1 MAIVSYNYY
10 TTTYLGE
17 TIAETDFPRAE
28 ARAER
33 VIAQI
38 THGRAT
44 EASFAALPLFQQ
56 NAVKEAICAQVE
68 YYALFGVEVS
78 ISGKT
83 ADGWTV
89 GKVSVNGNG
98 NGSKNATGASTMV
111 CPSAIAA
118 LELTGLLDPSV
129 PTLGDPPIAPWWLAG
144 GVW

>member
-1 MAIVSYNYY
+1 MAIVSYRYY

-33 VIAQI
+33 IIAQI

-44 EASFAALPLFQQ
+44 EATFAALPAFQQ
-56 NAVKEAICAQVE
+56 AAVKEAICAQIE
-68 YYALFGVEVS
+68 YYALYGVEVS

-89 GKVSVNGNG
+89 GKVRVDG
-98 NGSKNATGASTMV
+98 GSSAAARTGAPTMV
-111 CPSAIAA
+111 SPSAIAA
-118 LELTGLLDPSV
+118 LEQTGLLNPHVATVGEPPQV
-129 PTLGDPPIAPWWLAG
+129 PYPW
-144 GVW
+144 GVI

>member
-1 MAIVSYNYY
+1 MAIVTYSYY

-44 EASFAALPLFQQ
+44 EATFAALPLFQQ
-56 NAVKEAICAQVE
+56 NAVREAICAQVE
-68 YYALFGVEVS
+68 YYALYGVEVS

-89 GKVSVNGNG
+89 GKVRVDGGSNGKASV
-98 NGSKNATGASTMV
+98 GAATMV

>member
-1 MAIVSYNYY
+1 MAIVSYSYY

-44 EASFAALPLFQQ
+44 EATFAALPLFQQ

-68 YYALFGVEVS
+68 YYALYGVEVS
-78 ISGKT
+78 IAGKT

-89 GKVSVNGNG
+89 GKVRVDGG
-98 NGSKNATGASTMV
+98 GSKAATGAATMV

-129 PTLGDPPIAPWWLAG
+129 PTLGDPPIVPWWLSG